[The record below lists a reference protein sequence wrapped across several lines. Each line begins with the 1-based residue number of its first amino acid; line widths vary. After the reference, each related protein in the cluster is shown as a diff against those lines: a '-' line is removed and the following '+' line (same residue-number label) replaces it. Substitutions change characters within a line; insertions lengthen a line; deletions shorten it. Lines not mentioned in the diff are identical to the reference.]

1 MFDFSLAKILDELTK
16 SPLIHNEI
24 GQFETVSPLLFS
36 SGLFLFL
43 FLGFYAVYQL
53 LMRHDRL
60 RIAWVTIFSLFFYFK
75 CAGIFWLLH
84 VLIVV
89 VDFNLA
95 RWMER
100 AKTRNGKVLLLVISL
115 IVNLGMLVYFKYN
128 LYSELF
134 CEILD
139 KPFDPRYLFLPAG
152 ISFFTFQSLS
162 YTIDVYR
169 GQLKSL
175 DSMLDY
181 AFFVTF
187 FPQMVAGPIVRA
199 ADFLPQIRVP
209 VHVSREDFGRGFF
222 LICTGLFKKA
232 VISDYISINF
242 VDRVFESPTQYT
254 GLENLF
260 GVYGYAMQI
269 YCDFS
274 GYSDMA
280 IGLALLMGF
289 KFPINFDSPYQSLS
303 ITEFWRRWHISLS
316 SWLRDYLY
324 IPLGGN
330 RDSSMATWLVSGGFM
345 ALTLGIS
352 IYELLQGAWW
362 WLALWAIVVII
373 VVLPSLWKND
383 GRTLAT
389 NFNLFATMLLGGLW
403 HGAASR
409 FIIWGALHGIALA
422 VEKWLKSTF
431 PGKRGPVVRALGGLL
446 TFHFVCFCWIF
457 FRAEGMEK
465 VGQMLHQIA
474 YEFRPEF
481 LADFLKG
488 YAAVLFWMMLG
499 FGLHLLPKS
508 TEMAAQRAA
517 TALPLLGKAVLLTA
531 FIALVMQVKS
541 AEVQSFIY
549 FQF

>member
-1 MFDFSLAKILDELTK
+1 MTNKC
-16 SPLIHNEI
+16 

-43 FLGFYAVYQL
+43 FIGFYGIYQV
-53 LMRHDRL
+53 LMRYDRL
-60 RIAWVTIFSLFFYFK
+60 RIAWVTLFSLFFYFK
-75 CAGIFWLLH
+75 CAGGFWLLH
-84 VLIVV
+84 VLIVL

-95 RWMER
+95 RWMDQ
-100 AKTRNGKVLLLVISL
+100 AKTQGGKTVLLLVSL
-115 IVNLGMLVYFKYN
+115 VVNLGMLVYFKYN

-134 CEILD
+134 CEMLD
-139 KPFDPRYLFLPAG
+139 KPFNPCYLFLPAG

-169 GQLKSL
+169 KQLKPM

-181 AFFVTF
+181 AFYVTF

-199 ADFLPQIRVP
+199 ADFLPQIRKP
-209 VHVSREDFGRGFF
+209 VFVTREDFGRGFF

-232 VISDYISINF
+232 VISDYISVNF
-242 VDRVFESPTQYT
+242 VDRVFESPQQYT

-316 SWLRDYLY
+316 TWLRDYLY

-330 RDSSMATWLVSGGFM
+330 RGSSIGTWVVTGGFL
-345 ALTLGIS
+345 AITLGMAVFWA
-352 IYELLQGAWW
+352 LQGAWW
-362 WLALWAIVVII
+362 WLLLWGMASAV
-373 VVLPSLWKND
+373 VVLPALIRRD
-383 GRTLAT
+383 TQTLST

-409 FIIWGALHGIALA
+409 FLIWGALHGIALA
-422 VEKWLKSTF
+422 AEKWIKNII
-431 PGKRGPVVRALGGLL
+431 PGTPGAFRRALAGIW

-465 VGQMLHQIA
+465 VGEMLHQIA
-474 YEFRPEF
+474 YEFHPEF
-481 LADFLKG
+481 FVDFLTG
-488 YAAVLFWMMLG
+488 YTAVLFWMMLG
-499 FGLHLLPKS
+499 FGLHFLPKS
-508 TEMAAQRAA
+508 MELSAQRLA
-517 TALPLLGKAVLLTA
+517 TALPLLGKAILLSV

-541 AEVQSFIY
+541 SEVQSFIY

>member
-1 MFDFSLAKILDELTK
+1 MFDLDLTKILEELTK
-16 SPLIHNEI
+16 SPLLKNEL

-43 FLGFYAVYQL
+43 FIGFYGIYQA
-53 LMRHDRL
+53 LMRHNRL
-60 RIAWVTIFSLFFYFK
+60 RIAWVTLFSLFFYFK

-84 VLIVV
+84 VIIVV

-95 RWMER
+95 RWMDHS
-100 AKTRNGKVLLLVISL
+100 KTRNGKTILLLISL
-115 IVNLGMLVYFKYN
+115 VVNLGMLVYFKYN

-134 CEILD
+134 CEVLD

-169 GQLKSL
+169 GQLKAQ

-181 AFFVTF
+181 AFYVTF

-209 VHVSREDFGRGFF
+209 VFVTREDFGRGFF
-222 LICTGLFKKA
+222 LICTGFFKKA
-232 VISDYISINF
+232 VISDYISVNF
-242 VDRVFESPTQYT
+242 VDRVFESPLQYT

-316 SWLRDYLY
+316 TWLRDYLY
-324 IPLGGN
+324 IPMGGN
-330 RDSSMATWLVSGGFM
+330 RGNSIATWVVTGGFF
-345 ALTLGIS
+345 ALTLGMS
-352 IYELLQGAWW
+352 LFWASNGEWW
-362 WLALWAIVVII
+362 WLSLWVLVSSV
-373 VVLPSLWKND
+373 VVLPAMWRGDNQA
-383 GRTLAT
+383 LAT
-389 NFNLFATMLLGGLW
+389 NFNLLATMLLGGLW

-422 VEKWLKSTF
+422 VEKWIKSNF
-431 PGKRGPVVRALGGLL
+431 PGSSGTLRRVLGGLL
-446 TFHFVCFCWIF
+446 TFHFVCFTWIF

-474 YEFRPEF
+474 FEFRPEF
-481 LADFLKG
+481 FPDFIAG
-488 YAAVLFWMMLG
+488 YSGVLFWLILG
-499 FGLHLLPKS
+499 FGLHLMPKT
-508 TEMAAQRAA
+508 TELAAQRFA

-531 FIALVMQVKS
+531 IIALVMQVKS
-541 AEVQSFIY
+541 SEVQSFIY